1 MRLQSHYVRGWTL
14 HRFGLDDCCPRGH
27 LRRSSFAPAVAH
39 VGPGRGRFPFP
50 WCCLASLV
58 MFGRRQSPPPTN
70 HRWPGSCARLASR
83 NPPATAYLS
92 VTTEGHSS
100 LHPSSYSSL
109 KELVSVRGVSRRSA
123 TYIAHTV
130 PTLANAEMYSVFQNL
145 LTGRCLIWCRQPV
158 PNRDIFVVVRNNL
171 NAVRNISM
179 QRRTTFGRPSQT
191 VTFMSW
197 SGFYGLRIAEVYSV

>member
-39 VGPGRGRFPFP
+39 VGPGRGRVPFP
-50 WCCLASLV
+50 WWCLASLV
-58 MFGRRQSPPPTN
+58 MGGRRQRPPPTN

-83 NPPATAYLS
+83 SASALRAS
-92 VTTEGHSS
+92 ADSS
-100 LHPSSYSSL
+100 LHPTSYSSL